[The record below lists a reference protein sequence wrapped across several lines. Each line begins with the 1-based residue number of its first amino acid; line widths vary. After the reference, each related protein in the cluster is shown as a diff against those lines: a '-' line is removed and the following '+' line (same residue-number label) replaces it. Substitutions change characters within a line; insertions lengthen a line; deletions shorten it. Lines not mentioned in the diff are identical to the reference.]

1 MSQAPEPPLHGIR
14 VLDIATVIGG
24 PGTAARLGDFGAD
37 VIKVEHPDY
46 GDTTR
51 SLGWK
56 VHGTTLWWK
65 LIGRNKRPVTLR
77 LSDPRGR
84 DLLLRLAESADVLV
98 ESFRPQTLERWGLGP
113 DVLLERNPRLVIL
126 RVSGFGQTG
135 PYARRPGFGTLAEA
149 ISGYVHITGEPE
161 GPPVL
166 PPVALADE
174 VAAILGAYAVMVA
187 LYRRDRD
194 GGTGQV
200 IDLALFESLF
210 GLTGPVAAAYDR
222 LGLVWGRHGNRLPY
236 VAPRNTY
243 RTGDDRWVAVSG
255 TSQSVAVRIFGAIG
269 RPELARDPR
278 FATNEARVQNVE
290 ELDAIIE
297 EWTRAHTLQEVMAA
311 FEAYEAAASPIYDIQ
326 QIDSDLQYRA
336 RGTVVRVEDEELG
349 EVLLPDVQPR
359 FSATPGSI
367 RHPGLPL
374 GSANR
379 DVFVQELGLS
389 EEELA
394 ELRADGVV

>member
-1 MSQAPEPPLHGIR
+1 MTEAPPLEGIR

-37 VIKVEHPDY
+37 VIKVEHPDR

-51 SLGWK
+51 SLGWR

-65 LIGRNKRPVTLR
+65 VIGRNKKPITLR

-84 DLLLRLAESADVLV
+84 DLLLRLAETADVLI
-98 ESFRPQTLERWGLGP
+98 ESFRPQTLERWRLGP
-113 DVLLERNPRLVIL
+113 EVLLERNPRLVIL
-126 RVSGFGQTG
+126 RISGFGQTG

-149 ISGYVHITGEPE
+149 ISGYVHITGEPD

-174 VAAILGAYAVMVA
+174 VAAILGAYAVMLA
-187 LYRRDRD
+187 LYRRDRE

-200 IDLALFESLF
+200 IDLSLFESLF
-210 GLTGPVAAAYDR
+210 GLTGPVATAYDR

-236 VAPRNTY
+236 VAPRNVYPTA
-243 RTGDDRWVAVSG
+243 DDRWVAVSG
-255 TSQSVAVRIFGAIG
+255 TSQSVAERIFAAIG
-269 RPELARDPR
+269 RPQLARDPR
-278 FATNEARVQNVE
+278 FATNEARVENVE
-290 ELDAIIE
+290 ELDELIE

-311 FEAYEAAASPIYDIQ
+311 FEGHEAAASPIYDIQ

-349 EVLLPDVQPR
+349 DVALPDVQPR
-359 FSATPGSI
+359 LSATPGRI
-367 RHPGLPL
+367 RHAGLPL

-379 DVFVQELGLS
+379 EVYVEELGLS
-389 EEELA
+389 EEDFEQ
-394 ELRADGVV
+394 LRTEGVL

>member
-1 MSQAPEPPLHGIR
+1 MSEERRGPLDGIR

-37 VIKVEHPDY
+37 VIKVEHPEH

-51 SLGWK
+51 NLGWK

-65 LIGRNKRPVTLR
+65 VIGRNKRPITLR

-84 DLLLRLAESADVLV
+84 DLLLRLAETADVLV
-98 ESFRPQTLERWGLGP
+98 ESFRPETLERWGLGP

-126 RVSGFGQTG
+126 RISGFGQTG

-187 LYRRDRD
+187 LYRRDRS

-210 GLTGPVAAAYDR
+210 GLTGPVATAYDR

-236 VAPRNTY
+236 VAPRNAY

-255 TSQSVAVRIFGAIG
+255 TSQSVAERIFGAIG

-278 FATNEARVQNVE
+278 FATNEARVENVE

-311 FEAYEAAASPIYDIQ
+311 FEAHEAAASPIYDIQ

-336 RGTVVRVEDEELG
+336 RGTVVRVEDDQLG
-349 EVLLPDVQPR
+349 EVVLPDVQPR
-359 FSATPGSI
+359 FSATPGAI
-367 RHPGLPL
+367 RHAGQPL

-379 DVFVQELGLS
+379 DVFVEEMGLS

>member
-1 MSQAPEPPLHGIR
+1 MSSAPPLDGIR
-14 VLDIATVIGG
+14 VLDVATVIGG

-37 VIKVEHPDY
+37 VIKVEHPDR

-51 SLGWK
+51 SLGWR

-65 LIGRNKRPVTLR
+65 LIGRNKRPITLR

-84 DLLLRLAESADVLV
+84 DLLLRLADTADVLI

-126 RVSGFGQTG
+126 RISGFGQTG
-135 PYARRPGFGTLAEA
+135 PYSRRPGFGTLAEA

-174 VAAILGAYAVMVA
+174 VAAILGAYAVMLA
-187 LYRRDRD
+187 LFRRDRED
-194 GGTGQV
+194 GSGQV
-200 IDLALFESLF
+200 IDLSLFESLF
-210 GLTGPVAAAYDR
+210 GLTGPVATAYDR

-236 VAPRNTY
+236 VAPRNVY
-243 RTGDDRWVAVSG
+243 PTGDDRWVAVSG
-255 TSQSVAVRIFGAIG
+255 TSQSVAERIVAAIG
-269 RPELARDPR
+269 RPQLARDPR
-278 FATNEARVQNVE
+278 FATNEARVENVE
-290 ELDAIIE
+290 ALDALIE

-311 FEAYEAAASPIYDIQ
+311 FEAHEAAASPIYDIQ

-336 RGTVVRVEDEELG
+336 RGTVIQVEDEELG
-349 EVLLPDVQPR
+349 EVTLPDVQPR
-359 FSATPGSI
+359 FSATPGRI
-367 RHPGLPL
+367 RHAGRPL

-379 DVFVQELGLS
+379 EVYVEELGLS
-389 EEELA
+389 EEEV
-394 ELRADGVV
+394 ERLRSEGVL